1 LREQELTRQ
10 KSLATVKQIYVRIFS
25 SPKNF
30 QTNDPDGETD
40 YEPLWI
46 GGGVSPAWAAQQ
58 DADMN
63 EPLVSVIIPCYKQ
76 AHFLGEAIESVLR
89 QTYRTYE
96 IIVIDDGSPDNTA
109 EVAARYPHVLLISQR
124 NQGLAAARNSGIKES
139 HGEYLVF
146 LDADDRLLPKAM
158 ESGIGCMLRH
168 PQSAF
173 VFGSYYYINL
183 DGAPLSAPSPPY
195 HGDDLYFAMLD
206 RNRIEMGAAV
216 MYRRDIFDSIGGFKT
231 SLRAAEDYDLYL
243 RIARSYPCHHHDEV
257 VAEYRKHETTMTKDY
272 ALMLATTITVLRS
285 QRRYISGDKK
295 YEEAYLAGLKSWQE
309 CYGEP
314 LYLRTIT
321 RMWEPREWK
330 QTLRGLWCLLRYYPQ
345 AIYLHG
351 SNRLSNIKGR
361 FRNALRFVKSD
372 DIGP

>member
-1 LREQELTRQ
+1 LTRQ